1 MGLSPLQ
8 VQQVARTSGVD
19 IRNKRVRFLQFSW
32 LWLFERFS
40 LNTGLYVRV
49 KYKLD
54 INAGLNLFWINFKNF
69 IIKTKLRYQG

>member
-8 VQQVARTSGVD
+8 VRQVARTSGVD

-40 LNTGLYVRV
+40 LNTDLYVRV